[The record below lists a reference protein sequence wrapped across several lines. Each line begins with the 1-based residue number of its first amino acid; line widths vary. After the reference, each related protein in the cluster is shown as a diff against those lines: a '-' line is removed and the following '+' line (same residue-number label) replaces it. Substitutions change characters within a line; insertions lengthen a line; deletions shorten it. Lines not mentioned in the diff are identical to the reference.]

1 MKFLIAD
8 DHTLVREGVKMLINE
23 AYPFAEITDVADSI
37 QLMKMVLEQDWDM
50 IVSDITMP
58 GGESGIDTIKK
69 IKEHSPRTPVIIL
82 SMHSAKEYAVR
93 AIKAG
98 ASGYLPK
105 DSAIKELITA
115 INQVLAGKKYL
126 SAEVADILAETM
138 GTNPNSRTIDQL
150 SNRELE
156 VFRKLAMGAA
166 VTDIAKE
173 MTLSKNTISTFRSK
187 IFEKMDFQNNMELIR
202 YAVDNKLV

>member
-69 IKEHSPRTPVIIL
+69 IKEHAPRTPVIIL

-126 SAEVADILAETM
+126 SAEVADIW
-138 GTNPNSRTIDQL
+138 
-150 SNRELE
+150 
-156 VFRKLAMGAA
+156 RKPW
-166 VTDIAKE
+166 
-173 MTLSKNTISTFRSK
+173 
-187 IFEKMDFQNNMELIR
+187 
-202 YAVDNKLV
+202 